1 MCIRDS
7 ICLVASGYGRRL
19 DVKADCLC
27 KLCKGIMGGQ
37 RIWNLRRVAVLGL
50 GIWVNGMVSPLIFTV
65 AGSLPNSGTNRSIGT
80 YAVLFLMIGA
90 EPSENGALIPAMPST
105 AV

>member
-1 MCIRDS
+1 MGVSRFG
-7 ICLVASGYGRRL
+7 ICE
-19 DVKADCLC
+19 K
-27 KLCKGIMGGQ
+27 I
-37 RIWNLRRVAVLGL
+37 AVLGL
-50 GIWVNGMVSPLIFTV
+50 CIRVNGDGV
-65 AGSLPNSGTNRSIGT
+65 AAGLYGCRIVAEQCTNRSIGT